1 MFHLRPTGTT
11 RVHAGVFNLWVGS
24 ASLVRAFRSRLAL
37 GAMLSVG
44 LTLTAAPAQAQEND
58 FVVEQFEPLP
68 NQGTNILNV
77 GKSDVIRHL
86 YPSFGVIFHF
96 QDDPFQLV
104 LQDDEEDIRQ
114 RIVDYQLK
122 AEVWASVGL
131 FDYLDIGFVMPLVL
145 AQEAGDV
152 ITESLEPRSFNS
164 FTTADLRI
172 VPKLKILDAEEFGG
186 FGLAFMIPVSLP
198 TGDSE
203 SYNSEGRVRVEP
215 RLIFDYRTDGGF
227 VVAANV
233 AFQPRQNRQ
242 VLNFENTDAFKWGL
256 GLEVPLVEDELAL
269 IGTVFGTVAV
279 GAEVGVS
286 EGRTMPIEALGGV
299 QWWFLEDWI
308 GQIGGGAGLTD
319 GVGAPD
325 FRAFATIGY
334 TPKKP
339 KIYDADG
346 DGIVDADDKCPLEPE
361 DLDGFQDEDGCPD
374 VDNDGDGVLDV
385 ADGDKDNTGFGACRN
400 DPEDKD
406 GFEDEDGCPELDN
419 DKDGIL
425 DVADGPKDQ
434 IGFGSCRNEAEDKD
448 GYQDED
454 GCPDLD
460 NDSDGILDV
469 ADGGKD
475 ETGYGKCR
483 NEPENF
489 NEWQDEDGCP
499 DIKPK
504 AVLTET
510 AIQILEKVYFDF
522 NKSTI
527 QDRSFPL
534 LDEVFRILNENPQVN
549 LIRIE
554 GHTDNVG
561 TRAYNAGLSD
571 RRAKSVTAYL
581 VKKGIDKKRFIAKGY
596 GFDFPI
602 DTNSTQEG
610 RDKNRRV
617 EFNILE
623 IDGKPVENQVIR
635 TKPQ

>member
-1 MFHLRPTGTT
+1 MYQPTSRGSHPGSGASFVYGFRFALCLAVAASGLLVTGGT
-11 RVHAGVFNLWVGS
+11 
-24 ASLVRAFRSRLAL
+24 AS
-37 GAMLSVG
+37 
-44 LTLTAAPAQAQEND
+44 AQEND

-68 NQGTNILNV
+68 AQGTNILNI

-86 YPSFGVIFHF
+86 YPSFGVVFHF

-104 LQDDEEDIRQ
+104 LRDNESDIRQ

-122 AEVWASVGL
+122 AEIWASVGL
-131 FDYLDIGFVMPLVL
+131 FDYVDIGFIMPMVL

-152 ITESLEPRSFNS
+152 ITEALEPRVFNS

-172 VPKLKILDAEEFGG
+172 VPKLKILNAEEFGG
-186 FGLAFMIPVSLP
+186 FGLALVVPISLP

-203 SYNSEGRVRVEP
+203 SYNSEGRVRIEP
-215 RLIFDYRTDGGF
+215 RLILDYRTDGGF

-233 AFQPRQNRQ
+233 AFQPRQTRT
-242 VLNFENTDAFKWGL
+242 VLNFENGDAFKWGL
-256 GLEVPLVEDELAL
+256 GLEVPLVEDKLAL
-269 IGTVFGTVAV
+269 IGTIFGTVAV
-279 GAEVGVS
+279 GTDVSIS

-308 GQIGGGAGLTD
+308 GNVGGGAGLTD

-325 FRAFATIGY
+325 FRAFLSIGY
-334 TPKKP
+334 TPMKP
-339 KIYDADG
+339 KIRDADG
-346 DGIVDADDKCPLEPE
+346 DGVVDADDKCPLEPE
-361 DLDGFQDEDGCPD
+361 DLDGFQDDDGCPD
-374 VDNDGDGVLDV
+374 PDNDGDGVLDV
-385 ADGDKDNTGFGACRN
+385 ADGNRDKTGFGACRN

-406 GFEDEDGCPELDN
+406 GFEDEDGCPDPDN
-419 DKDGIL
+419 DKDGVL
-425 DVADGPKDQ
+425 DVADGPQDAS
-434 IGFGSCRNEAEDKD
+434 GFGSCRNAPEDMD
-448 GYQDED
+448 LFEDTD
-454 GCPDLD
+454 GCPDPD
-460 NDSDGILDV
+460 NDGDGIFDVSDGD
-469 ADGGKD
+469 KD
-475 ETGYGKCR
+475 ETSYGKCR
-483 NEPENF
+483 NEPESF

-510 AIQILEKVYFDF
+510 AIQILEMVYFDF

-534 LDEVFRILNENPQVN
+534 LDEVVRILTENPQVN
-549 LIRIE
+549 SVRVE
-554 GHTDNVG
+554 GHTDTVG

-571 RRAKSVTAYL
+571 RRAKSVMAYL
-581 VKKGIDKKRFIAKGY
+581 VKQGVEKKRLTAKGY

-602 DTNSTQEG
+602 DTNKTQEG

-623 IDGKPVENQVIR
+623 IDGKPVVNQVIR
-635 TKPQ
+635 TKPK

>member
-1 MFHLRPTGTT
+1 MSHHCPIGAIRVQAGSLSPCAQGLRRLLPLGAALF
-11 RVHAGVFNLWVGS
+11 V
-24 ASLVRAFRSRLAL
+24 ASLAMAP
-37 GAMLSVG
+37 GA
-44 LTLTAAPAQAQEND
+44 AHAQEND

-68 NQGTNILNV
+68 SQGTNILNI
-77 GKSDVIRHL
+77 GTSDVIRHL
-86 YPSFGVIFHF
+86 YPSFGLVLHF

-104 LQDDEEDIRQ
+104 LADDEEDIRQ

-131 FDYLDIGFVMPLVL
+131 FDYLEIGFVMPLVL

-152 ITESLEPRSFNS
+152 LTEALEPRAFNS

-172 VPKLKILDAEEFGG
+172 VPKLKILNAEEFSG
-186 FGLAFMIPVSLP
+186 FGLALMVPISLP

-203 SYNSEGRVRVEP
+203 SYNSEGRVRFEP
-215 RLIFDYRTDGGF
+215 RLVLDYRTEGGF
-227 VVAANV
+227 LVAANV

-256 GLEVPLVEDELAL
+256 GLEVPLVKDELAL
-269 IGTVFGTVAV
+269 IGSVFGTVAV
-279 GAEVGVS
+279 GADVGVS

-299 QWWFLEDWI
+299 QWWFFEDWV
-308 GQIGGGAGLTD
+308 GNIGGGAGLTD
-319 GVGAPD
+319 GVGSPD
-325 FRAFATIGY
+325 FRAFLSVGY

-339 KIYDADG
+339 KVYDADG
-346 DGIVDADDKCPLEPE
+346 DGVVDADDKCPLEPE
-361 DLDGFQDEDGCPD
+361 DMDGFQDEDGCPD

-400 DPEDKD
+400 EPEDKD
-406 GFEDEDGCPELDN
+406 GFEDTDGCPDPDN

-425 DVADGPKDQ
+425 DVADG
-434 IGFGSCRNEAEDKD
+434 E
-448 GYQDED
+448 
-454 GCPDLD
+454 
-460 NDSDGILDV
+460 
-469 ADGGKD
+469 KD

-483 NEPENF
+483 NEPENV

-522 NKSTI
+522 DKATI
-527 QDRSFPL
+527 QERSFPL
-534 LDEVFRILNENPQVN
+534 LDEVVRILSENPQVN
-549 LIRIE
+549 LVRIE
-554 GHTDNVG
+554 GHTDNIG

-571 RRAKSVTAYL
+571 RRSKAVMAYL
-581 VKKGIDKKRFIAKGY
+581 VKKGIEKKRLTAKGY

-602 DTNSTQEG
+602 DTNATQEG

-635 TKPQ
+635 TKPR

>member
-1 MFHLRPTGTT
+1 MSHHCPIGTI
-11 RVHAGVFNLWVGS
+11 RVQAGS
-24 ASLVRAFRSRLAL
+24 PRAQLMRRLFPL
-37 GAMLSVG
+37 GAALFVAALS
-44 LTLTAAPAQAQEND
+44 LTPSTAHAQEND

-68 NQGTNILNV
+68 SQGTNILNI

-86 YPSFGVIFHF
+86 YPSFGLVMHF

-104 LQDDEEDIRQ
+104 LADDEEDIRQ

-131 FDYLDIGFVMPLVL
+131 FDYLEIGFVMPLVL

-152 ITESLEPRSFNS
+152 LTEALEPRSFNS

-186 FGLAFMIPVSLP
+186 FGLGLLVPISLP

-203 SYNSEGRVRVEP
+203 SYNSEGRVRFEP
-215 RLIFDYRTDGGF
+215 RLILDYRTDGGF

-233 AFQPRQNRQ
+233 GFQPRQDRQ

-256 GLEVPLVEDELAL
+256 GLEVPLVRDELAL
-269 IGTVFGTVAV
+269 IGSVFGTVAV
-279 GAEVGVS
+279 GADVGAS

-299 QWWFLEDWI
+299 QWWFFEDWV
-308 GQIGGGAGLTD
+308 GNIGGGAGLTD
-319 GVGAPD
+319 GVGSPD
-325 FRAFATIGY
+325 FRAFLSVGY

-346 DGIVDADDKCPLEPE
+346 DGVVDADDKCPLEPE
-361 DLDGFQDEDGCPD
+361 DMDGFQDEDGCPD

-385 ADGDKDNTGFGACRN
+385 ADGDKDNTGFGKCRN

-406 GFEDEDGCPELDN
+406 GFQDEDGCPEPDNDNDGILDVADGEKDQIGFGKCRNEPEDMDGFEDTDGCPDPDN

-425 DVADGPKDQ
+425 DVADGQ
-434 IGFGSCRNEAEDKD
+434 
-448 GYQDED
+448 
-454 GCPDLD
+454 
-460 NDSDGILDV
+460 
-469 ADGGKD
+469 KD

-522 NKSTI
+522 DKATI
-527 QDRSFPL
+527 QERSFPL
-534 LDEVFRILNENPQVN
+534 LDEVVRILSENPQVN
-549 LIRIE
+549 LVRIE
-554 GHTDNVG
+554 GHTDNIG

-571 RRAKSVTAYL
+571 RRSKAVMAYL
-581 VKKGIDKKRFIAKGY
+581 VKKGIEKKRMTAKGY

-635 TKPQ
+635 TKPR

>member
-1 MFHLRPTGTT
+1 MSHPTSCGM
-11 RVHAGVFNLWVGS
+11 RRSIG
-24 ASLVRAFRSRLAL
+24 ASLARGFRAVVA
-37 GAMLSVG
+37 LSVAASG
-44 LTLTAAPAQAQEND
+44 LIAIGGTASAQEND

-68 NQGTNILNV
+68 AQGTNILNV

-86 YPSFGVIFHF
+86 YPSFGVVFHF

-104 LQDDEEDIRQ
+104 VRDNESDIRQ
-114 RIVDYQLK
+114 RIVDFQLK
-122 AEVWASVGL
+122 AEIWAAVGF
-131 FDYLDIGFVMPLVL
+131 FDYLDIGFVMPMVL

-152 ITESLEPRSFNS
+152 ITEAIEPRVFNS

-172 VPKLKILDAEEFGG
+172 VPKLKILNAEEFGG
-186 FGLAFMIPVSLP
+186 FGLGLVVPISLP

-215 RLIFDYRTDGGF
+215 RLILDYRTDGGF

-233 AFQPRQNRQ
+233 AFQPRQNRK
-242 VLNFENTDAFKWGL
+242 VLNFENGDAFKWGL
-256 GLEVPLVEDELAL
+256 GLEVPLVEDKLAL
-269 IGTVFGTVAV
+269 IGTVFGTVGV
-279 GAEVGVS
+279 GNDVSIS

-299 QWWFLEDWI
+299 QWWFLEDWM
-308 GQIGGGAGLTD
+308 GNIGGGAGLTD

-325 FRAFATIGY
+325 FRAFLSLGY
-334 TPKKP
+334 TPMKP
-339 KIYDADG
+339 KVRDADG
-346 DGIVDADDKCPLEPE
+346 DGVVDANDKCPLEPE
-361 DLDGFQDEDGCPD
+361 DLDGFQDDDGCPD
-374 VDNDGDGVLDV
+374 PDNDGDGVLDV
-385 ADGDKDNTGFGACRN
+385 ADGDRDKTGFGTCRN

-406 GFEDEDGCPELDN
+406 GFEDEDGCPDPDN

-425 DVADGPKDQ
+425 DLADGPQDSS
-434 IGFGSCRNEAEDKD
+434 GFGSCRNAPEDMD
-448 GYQDED
+448 LFEDTD
-454 GCPDLD
+454 GCPDPD
-460 NDSDGILDV
+460 NDGDGIFDVSDGDK
-469 ADGGKD
+469 DG
-475 ETGYGKCR
+475 TGYGKCR
-483 NEPENF
+483 NEPESF

-510 AIQILEKVYFDF
+510 AIQILEMVYFDF

-527 QDRSFPL
+527 QERSFPL
-534 LDEVFRILNENPQVN
+534 LDEVVRILTENPQVN
-549 LIRIE
+549 SVRVE
-554 GHTDNVG
+554 GHTDTVG

-571 RRAKSVTAYL
+571 RRAKSVMAYL
-581 VKKGIDKKRFIAKGY
+581 VKKGIDKKRLTAKGY

-602 DTNSTQEG
+602 DTNATQEG

-635 TKPQ
+635 TKQK